1 MNNSSPSKNVI
12 LIKSQDFAC
21 RVVKAQKYL
30 VEEKHERRMSDQL
43 CRSGTSIA
51 ANVSEAQYAQSK
63 ADFIAKMQIALKE
76 ANESKNWL
84 EILYRTDYIDKVVFE
99 SIYADI
105 IEIIRLLTSIL
116 NSAKKKC

>member
-1 MNNSSPSKNVI
+1 
-12 LIKSQDFAC
+12 
-21 RVVKAQKYL
+21 
-30 VEEKHERRMSDQL
+30 
-43 CRSGTSIA
+43 
-51 ANVSEAQYAQSK
+51 
-63 ADFIAKMQIALKE
+63 MQIALKE

-116 NSAKKKC
+116 NSAKRNADK